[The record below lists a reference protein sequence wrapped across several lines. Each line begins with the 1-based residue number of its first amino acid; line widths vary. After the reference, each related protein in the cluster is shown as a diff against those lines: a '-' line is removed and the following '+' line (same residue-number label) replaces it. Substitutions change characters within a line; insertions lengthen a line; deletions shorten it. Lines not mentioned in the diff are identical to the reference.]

1 MGRQQ
6 RMLPL
11 YPTQILVGVDR
22 SITRNSGR
30 SDRTKVGFLTPIALS
45 SAGVEPFRSRA
56 FALYKY
62 GRKGKK
68 NRTDLTCDSVFE
80 LISTGSWERA
90 RVMETFSQRT
100 LRGLCRSSQ
109 RLFSV

>member
-1 MGRQQ
+1 MSRGQ
-6 RMLPL
+6 RFESARRLSL
-11 YPTQILVGVDR
+11 FGVDK

-30 SDRTKVGFLTPIALS
+30 FDRTKVGFLTPIALS
-45 SAGVEPFRSRA
+45 SAGVEPFMSRA

-80 LISTGSWERA
+80 LISTGSWE
-90 RVMETFSQRT
+90 SQGNGGVLSKDAART
-100 LRGLCRSSQ
+100 L
-109 RLFSV
+109 